1 MARWDPWHGCK
12 KYSEGCLHCYIYKG
26 DQKRGVDTSQIVRT
40 RDFYKP
46 VERLKN
52 GNYKMKPGL
61 VYLAFSTDFLV
72 EEADGWRDECWDMI
86 RQRQDCRFLFLT
98 KRIERFAVVLDGNSK
113 REPSSP
119 GDNPLVADVRAHVR
133 LRPRT
138 GNRQHK
144 QHKRHQQS
152 SSFHAFSSF
161 FERPCKLRSPIKTRK
176 SA

>member
-98 KRIERFAVVLDGNSK
+98 KRIERFAGCLPADWGTGYENVVVCCTVENQKNASPSFWNCPSATG
-113 REPSSP
+113 SSP
-119 GDNPLVADVRAHVR
+119 PSRCWRIWTSSATSPASRA
-133 LRPRT
+133 
-138 GNRQHK
+138 
-144 QHKRHQQS
+144 
-152 SSFHAFSSF
+152 
-161 FERPCKLRSPIKTRK
+161 
-176 SA
+176 